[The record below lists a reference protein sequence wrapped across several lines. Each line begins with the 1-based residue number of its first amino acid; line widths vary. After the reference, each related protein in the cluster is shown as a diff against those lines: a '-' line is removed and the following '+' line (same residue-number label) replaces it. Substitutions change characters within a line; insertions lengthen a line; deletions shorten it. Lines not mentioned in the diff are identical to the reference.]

1 MFGISFTEFFI
12 IAVVAVI
19 ALGPE
24 KLPKAMVEIAKFF
37 KFFTKAMN
45 DAKQSFEQEIKI
57 AELKDEAAKYKESL
71 TKTGE
76 NIRKKLTFEELD
88 EIKKNISSSAQKL
101 NESFNDIKSEISE
114 NKISKRDEDLSENLQ
129 NDEIKVQNSRPKET
143 KESKDV

>member
-1 MFGISFTEFFI
+1 MNRLKNKTCFLFDLDGTIYLSEHLIPGATDLL
-12 IAVVAVI
+12 A
-19 ALGPE
+19 
-24 KLPKAMVEIAKFF
+24 EIRRQGKHFAFM
-37 KFFTKAMN
+37 TN
-45 DAKQSFEQEIKI
+45 NSSSAKQSFEQEIKI

-114 NKISKRDEDLSENLQ
+114 NT
-129 NDEIKVQNSRPKET
+129 KVAK
-143 KESKDV
+143 